1 MNSGMLEEVIEEQIQ
16 ICRDILIEKSR
27 EYTPGSDR
35 LSNFRQAASAQC
47 LTMEQA
53 LAGMMAKHT
62 ISIFD
67 MIWSPEEYP
76 MEKWEE
82 KITDHLNYLL
92 LLKAILVEKQLDN
105 AEEKADQTLKQA
117 GAAMATAAGNIPK
130 MDISPGDYVEEF
142 GTLENTKPVAPQ
154 GPDLEHARKMMP
166 HFFGPI
172 GGDLGRVED

>member
-1 MNSGMLEEVIEEQIQ
+1 MDSEMMKEVIEEQLD
-16 ICRDILIEKSR
+16 ICREVLIDKSQ
-27 EYTPGSDR
+27 EYTPGGDR

-67 MIWSPEEYP
+67 MIWSPDKFP

-92 LLKAILVEKQLDN
+92 LLKAILVEEQLDD
-105 AEEKADQTLKQA
+105 AEDKADQTLKQA
-117 GAAMATAAGNIPK
+117 GAAMAATAGKIPK
-130 MDISPGDYVEEF
+130 IDISPGDYVEEF